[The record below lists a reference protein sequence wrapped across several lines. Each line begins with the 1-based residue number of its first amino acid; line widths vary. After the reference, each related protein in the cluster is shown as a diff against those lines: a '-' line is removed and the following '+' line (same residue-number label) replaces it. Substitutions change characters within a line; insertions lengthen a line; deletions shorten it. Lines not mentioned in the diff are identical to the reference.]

1 MPEVQ
6 PPRLLLLDLRKSKRS
21 ALPAVAGLVTVNP
34 NPGGECAEAT
44 TALAVLVAIDG
55 EAAYTDWQQRFHPM
69 CPSNFPHVVL
79 LDPYDPELARRVI
92 RSDAA
97 DCCAMDDLE
106 RIELIVAR
114 LEQQPQTACREALPS
129 ARLAHLLRLQATVD
143 TLPTASMIVG
153 R

>member
-55 EAAYTDWQQRFHPM
+55 EAAYTD
-69 CPSNFPHVVL
+69 
-79 LDPYDPELARRVI
+79 
-92 RSDAA
+92 
-97 DCCAMDDLE
+97 
-106 RIELIVAR
+106 
-114 LEQQPQTACREALPS
+114 
-129 ARLAHLLRLQATVD
+129 RLASVL
-143 TLPTASMIVG
+143 S
-153 R
+153 